1 MIDPKLPS
9 TECSETRPGGSPPG
23 RRDTVF
29 LDSFTGSAAHL
40 PKGKRTPEN
49 VLAALRRDPRVSTW
63 DMDQTWLR
71 QCLAHLKAQ
80 GKITN
85 DRTESYPWLRFI
97 ITETPND

>member
-1 MIDPKLPS
+1 MSDPKLPR

-29 LDSFTGSAAHL
+29 VDSFTGSAAHL

-49 VLAALRRDPRVSTW
+49 VLEALRRDPRISTW

-71 QCLAHLKAQ
+71 RCLASLEAD
-80 GKITN
+80 GKIV
-85 DRTESYPWLRFI
+85 DERKEPYPWLRFTI
-97 ITETPND
+97 KDERR